1 MDVKC
6 LIVPGF
12 LIAMVLI
19 TVVSLAAGRLAQQ
32 RERARQVW
40 LNDSMKSS
48 KMVVPAAVWEPEIVF
63 IEERVPVPDESSTE
77 NYLREMAERKERQ
90 SARAKMMAIKRAQE
104 RSAQEAAHRSEMDAI
119 IKRAYA
125 SLGKE
130 LE

>member
-19 TVVSLAAGRLAQQ
+19 TVVSSAAGRLAQQ
-32 RERARQVW
+32 RETARQVW
-40 LNDSMKSS
+40 LNDSMKGS
-48 KMVVPAAVWEPEIVF
+48 KMVVPAAVWEPGQPV
-63 IEERVPVPDESSTE
+63 IEEHVPVPDENSTE
-77 NYLREMAERKERQ
+77 NYLHEMAERRERQ
-90 SARAKMMAIKRAQE
+90 NARAKMMAIKRAHE
-104 RSAQEAAHRSEMDAI
+104 RSAQEAAHRSDVDAI